1 MNNQLNIPD
10 WFNGIILIKKN
21 KKVVYSKE
29 TKETQVSHNDYS
41 KDIYFEEIF
50 LMLNNDLL
58 NFDYILGKYLNENN

>member
-10 WFNGIILIKKN
+10 WFNGIILKKKN

-50 LMLNNDLL
+50 LMLLKIVINVLV
-58 NFDYILGKYLNENN
+58 ILI